1 MRLALPSSAPVQVI
15 EHERSRAT
23 RAAAQRAGLRAA
35 LLSGLAAA
43 CGLSACRSGPPSTDA
58 LRALPPAPYK
68 TLLVF
73 SAKSVEMERSLTAF
87 WQRLAGLLQWYGT
100 FADLD
105 WIEAHRVRERAQS
118 ERIDEGTL
126 LRRLAASR
134 GFDRVIFV
142 WLDAGEI
149 VDQGPNWNA
158 VPGGISWLGLGVPGF
173 FFNDRSYSGA
183 FVVGTDVMAA
193 DGNLQRPQ
201 LQQVELP
208 ELRMNFLER
217 GFTPWCIVVPPFLLE
232 GDAEDWSATAK
243 STAEDQLVRTLVS
256 RWKVPVLAPSDV
268 RFRFET
274 GSFDHRAESALLN
287 FTVESDEELERVELL
302 VNGATLGQWGRV
314 GLSRRRD
321 ELPGGGVAYRF
332 EFQVPIESGEAL
344 VRVLAST
351 AKALRTGS
359 HALRRGGRS

>member
-1 MRLALPSSAPVQVI
+1 
-15 EHERSRAT
+15 
-23 RAAAQRAGLRAA
+23 
-35 LLSGLAAA
+35 
-43 CGLSACRSGPPSTDA
+43 
-58 LRALPPAPYK
+58 
-68 TLLVF
+68 
-73 SAKSVEMERSLTAF
+73 MERSLSEF

-142 WLDAGEI
+142 WLDAGVIE
-149 VDQGPNWNA
+149 DLGPNWNA
-158 VPGGISWLGLGVPGF
+158 VPSGLSWLALGVPGF
-173 FFNDRSYSGA
+173 FFGDRSYGGA

-201 LQQVELP
+201 LEPVELP
-208 ELRMNFLER
+208 ELRLNFLER

-232 GDAEDWSATAK
+232 GDTEDWIPIAR
-243 STAEDQLVRTLVS
+243 STAEDHLVRTLVA
-256 RWKVPVLAPSDV
+256 RWKRPTLGPDDV
-268 RFRFET
+268 RFRFEPG
-274 GSFDHRAESALLN
+274 GSDARTETALLT
-287 FTVESDEELERVELL
+287 FSVESEEELERVELL

-314 GLSRRRD
+314 GLSRRRT
-321 ELPGGGVAYRF
+321 ELPGGGLSYRF
-332 EFQVPIESGEAL
+332 EFQVPLESGEAL

-351 AKALRTGS
+351 PKLVRTGT
-359 HALRRGGRS
+359 HLLRRGTRS

>member
-1 MRLALPSSAPVQVI
+1 VRLALPSSAPDQVI
-15 EHERSRAT
+15 EHERSRAK
-23 RAAAQRAGLRAA
+23 RAPARRVGLRAA

-43 CGLSACRSGPPSTDA
+43 CGLSACRSGPPSAED
-58 LRALPPAPYK
+58 LRARPPAPYK

-73 SAKSVEMERSLTAF
+73 SAKSVEMERSLSAF

-126 LRRLAASR
+126 LRRLAATR

-158 VPGGISWLGLGVPGF
+158 LPSGISWLALGVPGF
-173 FFNDRSYSGA
+173 FFGDRSYGGA

-208 ELRMNFLER
+208 ELRLSFLER
-217 GFTPWCIVVPPFLLE
+217 GFTPWCIIVPPFLLE
-232 GDAEDWSATAK
+232 GAEEDWSPTAR
-243 STAEDQLVRTLVS
+243 STAEDQLVRTLVA
-256 RWKVPVLAPSDV
+256 RWKVPVLAPNDV
-268 RFRFET
+268 RFRFEQ
-274 GSFDHRAESALLN
+274 GSFDIRAETALLT
-287 FTVESDEELERVELL
+287 FTVESEEELERVELI

-314 GLSRRRD
+314 GLSRRRS
-321 ELPGGGVAYRF
+321 ELPGGGIAYRF
-332 EFQVPIESGEAL
+332 EFQVPLESGEAL

-351 AKALRTGS
+351 AKAVRTGS
-359 HALRRGGRS
+359 HALRRGARS